1 MNKLTTAIVLSL
13 FLGGAVAAN
22 AQTLA
27 PTFDRVPPDADELR
41 AALPEIKK
49 AILAA
54 TGYETGSVEVSATS
68 LDIVVTLL
76 NSHLAAGPNT
86 GRENEARSIATAI
99 ASAIESRQEFNGIL
113 ALHIDYT
120 TREPDGS
127 HSRTID
133 KIDFRKDPGGVFQHH
148 IS

>member
-13 FLGGAVAAN
+13 FLGGAGAAN
-22 AQTLA
+22 AQTVA

-41 AALPEIKK
+41 AALPEVKK

-68 LDIVVTLL
+68 LDIVVTLV
-76 NSHLAAGPNT
+76 NSNLTAGPNT
-86 GRENEARSIATAI
+86 GRENEARSIASAI
-99 ASAIESRQEFNGIL
+99 ASAIAGRQELKGIL